1 MKRIFKYLM
10 MTVIAA
16 GTMFYSCETME
27 LEDLTDPNA
36 LSPDLADADLL
47 LNTIQ
52 VNYLGAMQDMQ
63 FNGAALGRISHMG
76 GRVYYENFGG
86 GTVSGAWGALYSGIL
101 PDIDAIE
108 LQNGEENLLAFHL
121 GISKAMAAHIMMGL
135 VDSVGDIPFEQ
146 ANNPSE
152 YPNPATSDDEVVY
165 AGALAMLDEASS
177 YLSAAVAVTDDLYYG
192 GDTGN
197 WMKFVNTL
205 KMRAMLTTGDYAGA
219 LAMTG
224 VIDSADADMQFSYGT
239 QELQPDTRHP
249 WYASDYTTSGAN
261 IYQSS
266 WLMDVMTGD
275 TEEWNTLSIA
285 YPGEGMEEDG
295 AAQRAVQSDDPRR
308 RYYFYR
314 QNMTTPGN
322 SSMLFFLSGGPY
334 NWPASFNDAGYDAT
348 SNGETLSCSLIT
360 NPPHLDFTIDG
371 DGTQTAQVFNEPAG
385 TTRTVTFRGR
395 WCSNF
400 LGYWGRHH
408 GNDEGTPPDNFTRTA
423 VGVYPSGGSFDNMPD
438 IINIDNHQ
446 NDQGNASLAVGN
458 ENIRGGV
465 WQGYGGGGAGIWPIY
480 LSSYVHFMKAE
491 AAMWLGDTGTA
502 RAMMEIGMQ
511 HSFDKVLAMASVDP
525 EADSNYFA
533 TSTDVSDF
541 IAMKL
546 AEFDDAAGA
555 DTSLDSFGYPV
566 AKTQLDVLAEQYFV
580 AMYGGGYDAWNFIR
594 RTGAPRHLSRGLMDN
609 SESGPF
615 PRTGV
620 YPSGEISANPSIL
633 QRQDNNTTVF
643 WDQGAVNPAN

>member
-1 MKRIFKYLM
+1 M

-197 WMKFVNTL
+197 WIKFVNTL

-266 WLMDVMTGD
+266 WLMDIMTGD
-275 TEEWNTLSIA
+275 TEEWNTLSVA

-438 IINIDNHQ
+438 IINIDNHGS
-446 NDQGNASLAVGN
+446 NLTTGN
-458 ENIRGGV
+458 EAIRGGV

-555 DTSLDSFGYPV
+555 DTSLDSFGWPV

>member
-10 MTVIAA
+10 MTVIAT

-63 FNGAALGRISHMG
+63 YNGAALGRISHMG
-76 GRVYYENFGG
+76 GRVYYENFGSA
-86 GTVSGAWGALYSGIL
+86 TVSGAWGSLYSGIL

-135 VDSVGDIPFEQ
+135 VDSVGDIPWEQ

-152 YPNPATSDDEVVY
+152 YPSPATSDDEVVY
-165 AGALAMLDEASS
+165 AAAMDMLDEAAS
-177 YLSAAVAVTDDLYYG
+177 YLSVAVAVTDDLYYG

-197 WMKFVNTL
+197 WIKFVNTL

-219 LAMTG
+219 LAMGG
-224 VIDSADADMQFSYGT
+224 VIDTADADMQFTYGT

-249 WYASDYTTSGAN
+249 WYQSDYTSSGAN

-266 WLMDVMTGD
+266 WLMDIMTGD
-275 TEEWNTLSIA
+275 MDEWMNGTMT
-285 YPGEGMEEDG
+285 YPGAGLEEGG
-295 AAQRAVQSDDPRR
+295 TAQRAIASDDPRR

-314 QNMTTPGN
+314 QNMTTPGQ
-322 SSMLFFLSGGPY
+322 SSMLFFNGDGPF
-334 NWPASFNDAGYDAT
+334 NWPISFGGDAT
-348 SNGETLSCSLIT
+348 STENGETLSCSLIA
-360 NPPHLDFTIDG
+360 NPGHLDFTIDG
-371 DGTQTAQVFNEPAG
+371 DNNGLK
-385 TTRTVTFRGR
+385 GR
-395 WCSNF
+395 WCANF

-408 GNDEGTPPDNFTRTA
+408 GNDEGTPPDNFSRTA

-438 IINIDNHQ
+438 VVNYDNH
-446 NDQGNASLAVGN
+446 GSLSASNAAIRGAVGLGN
-458 ENIRGGV
+458 
-465 WQGYGGGGAGIWPIY
+465 GGGGAGIWPIY

-511 HSFDKVLAMASVDP
+511 HSFDKVLSMGSVDP

-533 TSTDVSDF
+533 TGTDVSDF
-541 IAMKL
+541 IQMKL
-546 AEFDDAAGA
+546 AEFDAAAGA
-555 DTSLDSFGYPV
+555 DTSLDAFGWPV

-609 SESGPF
+609 AESGLF
-615 PRTGV
+615 PRTGI
-620 YPSGEISANPSIL
+620 YPSSEISANPSIL